1 MSLEA
6 APLGATALLG
16 VNEQQQ
22 QQEQQ
27 QEPTPPQSPVEVA
40 VNIRKELAEFQQ
52 PGRAE
57 AWREEIREALKA
69 ALLQQAAGYPST
81 GDLGTDQYRLAEYL
95 EERGFIR
102 RRTGRRSNRRSKSTS
117 AA

>member
-52 PGRAE
+52 PGRGE
-57 AWREEIREALKA
+57 AWREEIREKA

>member
-16 VNEQQQ
+16 VNEQQ